1 LDRVS
6 KVKPNTKFLV
16 VAVLLVGVAIGY
28 GINLINPATTLITTT
43 KYVTTVVTS
52 REVTTAT
59 STVVGKYPLTVVDS
73 LGRSI
78 TINRPPERVV
88 SLAPSIT
95 EILFALGLDDRVVGV
110 DDFSNYPPKVVE
122 LINEGKVKT
131 VGGFWNPDIEKIA
144 SLKPDLVIASSGT
157 PPHIRL
163 KDKLS
168 ELGITVIYVKST
180 SAQDVNDIF
189 SDIQLIA
196 VVFDVLDRSSK
207 LIAEVQNTLNSITQK
222 LNEVNASKP
231 KVLHLVGPPS
241 WGIFSS
247 GGNTF
252 IGWVIKTAGGV
263 NVAEQYVGWPQLS
276 YEYIVTQDPDIIVIT
291 ATGLDP
297 KAVYEEIAGSPIK
310 GTKAFKNGRIYL
322 LTGEADDVLSRPG
335 PRVNVA
341 LEILA
346 KLIHPE
352 IFGFIQR
359 SDVIN
364 ITQFETTP
372 VSSISVLEGEVPS

>member
-1 LDRVS
+1 
-6 KVKPNTKFLV
+6 VKPNTKFLI

-78 TINRPPERVV
+78 TINTPPERVV

-131 VGGFWNPDIEKIA
+131 VGGFWNPDVEKIA

-157 PPHIRL
+157 PSHIRL

-168 ELGITVIYVKST
+168 ELGITVIYVKSS
-180 SAQDVNDIF
+180 SAHDVNDIF

-207 LIAEVQNTLNSITQK
+207 LITEVQNMLNSITQK

-231 KVLHLVGPPS
+231 KVLLLLGPPS

-291 ATGLDP
+291 AMNVDP

-310 GTKAFKNGRIYL
+310 DTKAFKNGRIYL

-352 IFGFIQR
+352 IFGSIQR

-364 ITQFETTP
+364 LTQYRTTP
-372 VSSISVLEGEVPS
+372 ISSISVLEGEVPS

>member
-1 LDRVS
+1 MDRVS

>member
-1 LDRVS
+1 M
-6 KVKPNTKFLV
+6 KPNTKFLV
-16 VAVLLVGVAIGY
+16 VAVLLVGIAIGY

-131 VGGFWNPDIEKIA
+131 VGGFWNPDVEKIA

-352 IFGFIQR
+352 IFGSIQR

-364 ITQFETTP
+364 LTQFGTTP